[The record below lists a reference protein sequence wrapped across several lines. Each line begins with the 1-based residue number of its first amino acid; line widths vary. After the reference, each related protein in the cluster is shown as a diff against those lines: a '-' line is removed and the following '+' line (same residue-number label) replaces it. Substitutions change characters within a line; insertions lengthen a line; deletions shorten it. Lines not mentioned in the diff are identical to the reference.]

1 MEKVDVEIT
10 VELNSKDRAKAMIY
24 NIFFRRK
31 WVAFYVGIFV
41 AFSLFALAA
50 KAFNIYDIPLPIILC
65 AGGLI
70 LLLALFIASVIL
82 TSQGAATKRWV
93 RFTETTFFTSAGRD
107 NKRLSFSWKD
117 LYFTGG
123 TKNYFYIYIDA
134 SQFIVVPKR
143 YLAREQVKALKDLI

>member
-1 MEKVDVEIT
+1 MENIDIEIT

-31 WVAFYVGIFV
+31 WVATYVGIFV
-41 AFSLFALAA
+41 AFSLFALAT
-50 KAFNIYDIPLPIILC
+50 KAFNIYNIPLPIVIC
-65 AGGLI
+65 AGGLV
-70 LLLALFIASVIL
+70 LLLAVFIASVIM
-82 TSQGAATKRWV
+82 TSQGASTSRWM
-93 RFTETTFFTSAGRD
+93 RFTDTTFFTSAGRD

-117 LYFTGG
+117 LYFTGS

-143 YLAREQVKALKDLI
+143 HLSTEQVKALKDLI